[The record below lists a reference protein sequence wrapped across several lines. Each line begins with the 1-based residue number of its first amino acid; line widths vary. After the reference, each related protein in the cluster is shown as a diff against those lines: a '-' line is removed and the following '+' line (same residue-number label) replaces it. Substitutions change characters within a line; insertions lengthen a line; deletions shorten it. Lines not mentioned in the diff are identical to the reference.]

1 MQSVTTSDIF
11 VLPKFRD
18 GVRVL
23 AADGTLS
30 VEYREQSCDISVGD
44 RIAEFK
50 ALAESLLSGNASV
63 EELKSRHPQVAAGVD
78 SLIEELDRLGLLTES
93 VFPVPEGCLS
103 GEEFYHRIRR
113 LAENWIDSL
122 SHSSLFLA
130 LKERTLS
137 RRALTGY
144 ALEYFQIVR
153 QAPGLIAPA
162 LGTTTSWRVQKLLQS
177 FLASELNHDEMLG
190 ASLRALG
197 MRPEALEYAQPLPA
211 TFALCASLG
220 VYARQHPTSFYSL
233 LFLFEK
239 PSQRFHD
246 ELVAYCRDS
255 DVPEAFWQPIV
266 QHASIND
273 EFDHEDI
280 SLALMREV
288 DAIPPEEQT
297 VVKKHLMI
305 AIETMA
311 LQEQQIFDYYDNPAN
326 VVPRVFA

>member
-1 MQSVTTSDIF
+1 MQTVTTSDIF

-18 GVRVL
+18 GVRVF
-23 AADGTLS
+23 ASDGTLS
-30 VEYREQSCDISVGD
+30 VDYREQSCDISVGD

-50 ALAESLLSGNASV
+50 ALAESLISGNASV
-63 EELKSRHPQVAAGVD
+63 QELKSRHSQVAAGID
-78 SLIEELDRLGLLTES
+78 PLIEELDRLGLLTES
-93 VFPVPEGCLS
+93 GFSVPKGCLS
-103 GEEFYHRIRR
+103 GEEFYHQIRR
-113 LAENWIDSL
+113 LADNWIESA
-122 SHSSLFLA
+122 SRSGLFLA
-130 LKERTLS
+130 LKERTLT

-144 ALEYFQIVR
+144 ALEYFHIVR

-162 LGTTTSWRVQKLLQS
+162 LGHAASWRVQKQLQG

-197 MRPEALEYAQPLPA
+197 IRPDALEHAQPLPA
-211 TFALCASLG
+211 TFSLCASLG

-239 PSQRFHD
+239 PSQHFHD
-246 ELVAYCRDS
+246 ELVAYCRDT
-255 DVPEAFWQPIV
+255 DVPQAFWQPIV
-266 QHASIND
+266 KHASIND

-288 DAIPPEEQT
+288 DAISPEEQT

-311 LQEQQIFDYYDNPAN
+311 LQEQQIFDYYDDPAN
-326 VVPRVFA
+326 VMPRVFA